1 MWVAPWKSSFAKDV
15 PTLAIVAKVAQRQ
28 RINCL
33 GEKESRV
40 IMTISSVS
48 TLWKLAHIQ
57 RVPII
62 FFQTNFAPV

>member
-1 MWVAPWKSSFAKDV
+1 MWVAPWKSSFAKHV

-28 RINCL
+28 RIDSL
-33 GEKESRV
+33 SKKESRV

-48 TLWKLAHIQ
+48 ILNTLAHIQ

-62 FFQTNFAPV
+62 FFQTNFALI